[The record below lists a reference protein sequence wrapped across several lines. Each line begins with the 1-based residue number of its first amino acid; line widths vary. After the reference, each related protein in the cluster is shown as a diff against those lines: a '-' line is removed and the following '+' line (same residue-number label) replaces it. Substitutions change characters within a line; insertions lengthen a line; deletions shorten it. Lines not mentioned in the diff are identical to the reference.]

1 MADRCTGHCCK
12 SFYLGYKPAELV
24 SLAERYE
31 AGRVNL
37 DLAQDARQIAAMIVP
52 VDGEENRYSCIHHNA
67 DTGDCGI
74 YLTRPRMCRDFPDDR
89 PCPFVGCEWDAAK
102 AGLHPSKM
110 HRRLPMYF
118 EWPSSVLEQLASAS
132 EVQPPTEP
140 AEVTPP

>member
-12 SFYLGYKPAELV
+12 SFYLPYTVEGLRELAARKAAEGV
-24 SLAERYE
+24 WETAVE
-31 AGRVNL
+31 
-37 DLAQDARQIAAMIVP
+37 ARQVADMIVP
-52 VDGEENRYSCIHHNA
+52 VEGEENRYSCIHHSA

-102 AGLHPSKM
+102 AGLHPSKR
-110 HRRLPMYF
+110 HRRLPMYV
-118 EWPSSVLEQLASAS
+118 EGLSRVIEQIETAS
-132 EVQPPTEP
+132 EARPSTGP